1 MNSRIKWFLL
11 ICLLTIS
18 CKIDA
23 SDEQIE
29 QWKNEI
35 LEIES
40 RFAQMAKEE
49 GIEKAFVFYAAE
61 DGVLNRNNVLVIGK
75 NAIQKRFKSQ
85 TQIYQNAILS
95 WKPDFVD
102 VSDSGDL
109 AYTYGSYLFTSSD
122 SLGKKIEDK
131 GVFHTVW
138 KRQADGKWRYV
149 WD

>member
-1 MNSRIKWFLL
+1 MSSHLKWFLL
-11 ICLLTIS
+11 ICLLIIS
-18 CKIDA
+18 CKIEA

-35 LEIES
+35 LETES

-61 DGVLNRNNVLVIGK
+61 DGVLNRNTVLVIGK

-85 TQIYQNAILS
+85 TQIYKNASLS
-95 WKPDFVD
+95 WKADFVD